1 MVHLLPDQPVS
12 PITGMRHFS
21 TDRICALSKGRA
33 QGESM
38 AKREK
43 EIFVGIDFS
52 KEKLGV
58 AVRPSG
64 EWITFSA
71 ENVP

>member
-1 MVHLLPDQPVS
+1 
-12 PITGMRHFS
+12 
-21 TDRICALSKGRA
+21 
-33 QGESM
+33 M